1 MEGRKESNKPEN
13 EIRIGFNS
21 RVRNTVNYASI
32 LLKENKFRS
41 LNLSA
46 IGGAI
51 GSLVNAVE
59 VLKINNPGLYQ
70 VNKIGTVSY
79 QTVDQQGGVQN
90 QRLYPKLEV
99 VLSLD
104 APKEQGEGYQD
115 KLSEDERT
123 KLQALSQQERPPRTE
138 EDREFAPRGRGG
150 FRGGR
155 GGPRGEF
162 RGGRGGPRGGFRGG
176 FRGGDRE
183 FVPRGRGGFRGGRG
197 GFRDEFSGEFRGGR
211 GFSRGFSRG
220 GPRGRGGFRGPR
232 INRGRGF

>member
-1 MEGRKESNKPEN
+1 MEGRKDNNKPLN
-13 EIRIGFNS
+13 EIRIGFRS
-21 RVRNTVNYASI
+21 RVRNIVNYANI
-32 LLKENKFRS
+32 LLKENNFRS

-79 QTVDQQGGVQN
+79 QTVDQQGQVQN

-104 APKEQGEGYQD
+104 APKETGEGFQD
-115 KLSEDERT
+115 KLSEEERT
-123 KLQALSQQERPPRTE
+123 QLLNLSKERAPREEGEERP
-138 EDREFAPRGRGG
+138 
-150 FRGGR
+150 RGGR
-155 GGPRGEF
+155 GGF

-176 FRGGDRE
+176 RGG
-183 FVPRGRGGFRGGRG
+183 PRGAPRGGFRGGFRGERGAPRG
-197 GFRDEFSGEFRGGR
+197 GFRGGFRGERGAPRGGFRGGFR
-211 GFSRGFSRG
+211 GERGAPRG
-220 GPRGRGGFRGPR
+220 GPRGQRGAFRGPR
-232 INRGRGF
+232 INRGRGGY